1 MPKSEAKLSAP
12 KLVDCRLDMHILS
25 LRKNWPLI
33 LFSLDFQHKHIY
45 MINNDN
51 NNSNR
56 EKKTLQILTCQN
68 ARLEVSVRFNESHFF
83 PLCYRSSL
91 PLSSSVFFLFLRNA
105 FFPDVVVA
113 SGGYILL
120 CFGFLPGKCS
130 VNLTPCNMY
139 MDVYVVLSP
148 RVVLQE
154 QRTCEKF
161 EWKLVS

>member
-25 LRKNWPLI
+25 LHKNWPLI

-56 EKKTLQILTCQN
+56 EKNFANTYVPECALKFPFALMNRI
-68 ARLEVSVRFNESHFF
+68 FSHCVIVHRCHF
-83 PLCYRSSL
+83 LR
-91 PLSSSVFFLFLRNA
+91 VFFFLSLRNA

-113 SGGYILL
+113 SGGYVLL
-120 CFGFLPGKCS
+120 CFGVF
-130 VNLTPCNMY
+130 T
-139 MDVYVVLSP
+139 
-148 RVVLQE
+148 
-154 QRTCEKF
+154 
-161 EWKLVS
+161 W